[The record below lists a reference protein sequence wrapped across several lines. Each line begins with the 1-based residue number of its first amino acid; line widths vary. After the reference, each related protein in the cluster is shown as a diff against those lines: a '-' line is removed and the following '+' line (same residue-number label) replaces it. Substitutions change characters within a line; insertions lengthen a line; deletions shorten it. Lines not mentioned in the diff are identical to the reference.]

1 MKAARFFTVNLC
13 SPPYERHEA
22 VFVCTI
28 GAPKNFGSREGVVI
42 LLGRAWAEDGR
53 SRYGEGGME
62 GDVRGRAAAG
72 RTAPLRTP
80 REALSPDPV
89 QRSGL
94 ENLRICPPGRFRCV
108 WKYL

>member
-1 MKAARFFTVNLC
+1 MKASSFAPVFFC
-13 SPPYERHEA
+13 P
-22 VFVCTI
+22 I

-94 ENLRICPPGRFRCV
+94 ENLRICRPGLLARRSFRDQSGHAGDPRDS
-108 WKYL
+108 L